1 MIGRLPTYCHMLW
14 DSVSIDQRGD
24 VYTCC
29 HGRPAILGNIEREPL
44 AAIWSGS
51 GALAMFRS
59 QSRRGRLRC
68 APACNILSPED
79 KAGLDRPAVHREH
92 PRTVRLTW
100 GELCNIACIM
110 CDQDHRSRT
119 ALDRSTL
126 ERNVDWARVE
136 DCELQGGEILAMR
149 EARAFYLWLTNTRG
163 TRTSLITNGLLV
175 DDEWAEHLARGAR
188 WVQVSVNAS
197 TKATHELVNHGS
209 KFERVLDGLGR
220 LVDARRR
227 LASDV
232 AIVYKFTIVTANV
245 HEIADAIGLAESLGC
260 DEIAFGYDAPVP
272 AYLVERPD
280 LARALRQRLAG
291 LLAAPRRIAVERTR
305 LRYLG
310 LLDDGRDTLTNV
322 REVGPLPDPVSVA
335 ARLLRIW

>member
-1 MIGRLPTYCHMLW
+1 
-14 DSVSIDQRGD
+14 
-24 VYTCC
+24 
-29 HGRPAILGNIEREPL
+29 
-44 AAIWSGS
+44 
-51 GALAMFRS
+51 
-59 QSRRGRLRC
+59 
-68 APACNILSPED
+68 
-79 KAGLDRPAVHREH
+79 
-92 PRTVRLTW
+92 VRLTW

-119 ALDRSTL
+119 ALERATL

-149 EARAFYLWLTNTRG
+149 EARAFYLWLTARG

-209 KFERVLDGLGR
+209 KFERVLGGLGR
-220 LVDARRR
+220 LVDTRRR

-272 AYLVERPD
+272 AYLAERPD

-310 LLDDGRDTLTNV
+310 LLDDGRDALTKV